1 MRIALTCSVE
11 GDRFFQKMRYAD
23 YATRAGEMFGFD
35 VTPAILP
42 VVSSKRIIKEYGGL
56 YDGFIFT
63 GGDDVEPSFYG
74 EERLPCCGESELC
87 RDEFELA
94 LLHELIRLD
103 KPVFGICRGIQ
114 VMNVALGG
122 TLWQDFASQLTGIPH
137 VEDKENPVH
146 QIRTSGFLRKLS
158 GGDEI
163 LTNSYHHQSLKA
175 LGKELSVCAV
185 SNDGIVEAAEVV
197 GMRYYKAV
205 QWHPEM
211 AGDKLAMEL
220 LRDFYEHIEN
230 GEG

>member
-1 MRIALTCSVE
+1 MKIALTCSVE

-23 YATRAGEMFGFD
+23 YAVRGGEMFGFN

-42 VVSSKRIIKEYGGL
+42 VVSSERIIREYAGM
-56 YDGFIFT
+56 YNGFIFT
-63 GGDDVEPSFYG
+63 GGDDVEPFLYG

-94 LLHELIRLD
+94 LLRELIRLD

-122 TLWQDFASQLTGIPH
+122 TLWQDFRAQLTGVEH
-137 VEDKENPVH
+137 VGDKENPVH
-146 QIRTSGFLRKLS
+146 PVKVSGFLRELCGLDKIS
-158 GGDEI
+158 
-163 LTNSYHHQSLKA
+163 TNSYHHQSVKV
-175 LGKELSVCAV
+175 LGEGFSAAAV
-185 SNDGIVEAAEVV
+185 AEDGIIEAAECV
-197 GMRYYKAV
+197 GMRYFKAV

-211 AGDKLAMEL
+211 AGESLAIEL